1 MKSRGPWE
9 EGECDEKPSHVRPM
23 SCEGSALLTFCF
35 CGGDGW
41 INQEIGG
48 DREPSEFLAAGRQ
61 SGKKSSAGRTTGK
74 LDARLPVWGRVEG
87 VGTQVGRVAV
97 GLPCYLTRTPTCRE
111 GNRDSVHS
119 VWRPLDPIIFWA
131 TSTHSTDLPTH
142 SLPCAVLS
150 AGELD
155 VRVSLSPRLHSHP
168 H

>member
-23 SCEGSALLTFCF
+23 SREGSALLTFCF

-74 LDARLPVWGRVEG
+74 LDARLPIWGWVEG
-87 VGTQVGRVAV
+87 VGTQVGRVMSSALAAGRAISHRSAQRASSLQSCDSWGKKISAPSCAKSSIFFSR
-97 GLPCYLTRTPTCRE
+97 GLIVSRE
-111 GNRDSVHS
+111 C
-119 VWRPLDPIIFWA
+119 P
-131 TSTHSTDLPTH
+131 
-142 SLPCAVLS
+142 
-150 AGELD
+150 
-155 VRVSLSPRLHSHP
+155 SLSFFTYLC
-168 H
+168 

>member
-1 MKSRGPWE
+1 MCERRFPE
-9 EGECDEKPSHVRPM
+9 RRLQTERRACDAGGGLGRVVAP
-23 SCEGSALLTFCF
+23 CEG
-35 CGGDGW
+35 
-41 INQEIGG
+41 
-48 DREPSEFLAAGRQ
+48 P
-61 SGKKSSAGRTTGK
+61 
-74 LDARLPVWGRVEG
+74 
-87 VGTQVGRVAV
+87 GTQVGRVAV

-168 H
+168 HSSGTGDGM